1 MMIANREKLEVLTI
15 TMEECAEV
23 IKECAKIQRYG
34 IQGNKEKLETEIGDL
49 GCMFDILAEYDII
62 DLDKVKEA
70 AKNKREKLK
79 KWSDLDV

>member
-34 IQGNKEKLETEIGDL
+34 LQGNKEKLETEIGDL

-62 DLDKVKEA
+62 NLDKVKEA
-70 AKNKREKLK
+70 ADKKREKLK
-79 KWSDLDV
+79 QWSDLNV